1 MRLAVIR
8 SVCSLSRRGRKN
20 PYHDSGAIHLWQ
32 NLCREDS
39 CVIKGFGFGF
49 GVEVGVGEVESEQ
62 GSRVLLIDVF
72 LSGEGYVATCGRIGE
87 G

>member
-1 MRLAVIR
+1 MLGGI
-8 SVCSLSRRGRKN
+8 
-20 PYHDSGAIHLWQ
+20 
-32 NLCREDS
+32 CREDS
-39 CVIKGFGFGF
+39 CVIEGFGF
-49 GVEVGVGEVESEQ
+49 GVGEVESDQ

>member
-1 MRLAVIR
+1 MILVQFICGRICAK
-8 SVCSLSRRGRKN
+8 RGVL
-20 PYHDSGAIHLWQ
+20 GGI
-32 NLCREDS
+32 CREDS
-39 CVIKGFGFGF
+39 CVIEGFGF
-49 GVEVGVGEVESEQ
+49 GVGEVESDQ